1 MLNCLPIKSLCF
13 VFLAVCISDVFA
25 ESKHVCKC
33 VCFFFAPRQLV
44 LDYESKEINPLSCC
58 WNSRMM
64 TGLRLSSLRWRV
76 LSNKVRLHCLSAVYS
91 SRMINYLI
99 SHLRFIQW
107 GWITPLADFLC
118 ILTSHT
124 HTHTGGET
132 HLAVFEIRSTFK
144 GASPPLWVQ
153 PERSKA
159 DASMLSFLNWCFSY
173 VQDCFLPVN
182 ASITV

>member
-124 HTHTGGET
+124 HTLVERLTWQF
-132 HLAVFEIRSTFK
+132 LKSD
-144 GASPPLWVQ
+144 PPLKVPAHLCECSQ
-153 PERSKA
+153 RGVK
-159 DASMLSFLNWCFSY
+159 LTRVCFHS
-173 VQDCFLPVN
+173 
-182 ASITV
+182 